1 MKPCFASFS
10 GSLFYFFFAFAP
22 IFASEI
28 EHRYQKRIYNRKN
41 RFPMLFE
48 SDQYAIIL
56 CIDIITTMLTHSMKL
71 SINDFQSDSYSS
83 DETCND
89 IDYQLTSLHSILTL
103 FKLFNLWKRF
113 PNVRDLLD
121 EFIANQI
128 YLNRNLL

>member
-1 MKPCFASFS
+1 
-10 GSLFYFFFAFAP
+10 
-22 IFASEI
+22 
-28 EHRYQKRIYNRKN
+28 
-41 RFPMLFE
+41 MLFE

-71 SINDFQSDSYSS
+71 SITNFQSDSYSS

-89 IDYQLTSLHSILTL
+89 IDFQLTSLHSILTL